1 MFLSIEILGVQC
13 QRSVNEIENALVM
26 PVEDPAS
33 NNILHSTLEVCN
45 TCGHQKKTEIPF
57 NCVHV
62 FHFQKAQHRFHRIVT
77 RCGCRE
83 RVAEDMYRTSPAGHD
98 CGVRSSYGARTSS
111 AGAAHDDDDPDLGVI
126 LDTTMDALS

>member
-45 TCGHQKKTEIPF
+45 TCGHQKKLK
-57 NCVHV
+57 
-62 FHFQKAQHRFHRIVT
+62 FHLIVYMCST
-77 RCGCRE
+77 FRKLNIDSIG
-83 RVAEDMYRTSPAGHD
+83 S
-98 CGVRSSYGARTSS
+98 
-111 AGAAHDDDDPDLGVI
+111 
-126 LDTTMDALS
+126 